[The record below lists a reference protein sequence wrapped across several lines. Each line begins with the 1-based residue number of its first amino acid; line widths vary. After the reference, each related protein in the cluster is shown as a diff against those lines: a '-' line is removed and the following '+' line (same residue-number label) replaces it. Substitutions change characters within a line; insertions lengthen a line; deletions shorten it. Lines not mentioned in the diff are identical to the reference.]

1 MSTHKVYDVVN
12 ALQNEPGTNN
22 RLAILEHSRDD
33 KDVLAFFKA
42 CLDDRKYGV
51 KQIRQNPE
59 QSTDGV
65 VSMEEMLSLLDQLA
79 SRKLTG
85 NKARDAVDAMI
96 GRCDLKCADI
106 FIRMLSKFP
115 NCGVEATLCRRVWPE
130 HFQKSVLLCK
140 AMPFSAK
147 NMAEI
152 QWPAISQT
160 KMDGA
165 RCLAF
170 IEDGKAS
177 FLSSSGKEFLNLD
190 ELSDD
195 LCKAISDGWIV
206 DGELLVVDDSGK
218 IMSRK
223 EGNGILNK
231 SLHGTIKEKESAR
244 VRFIVWDIIS
254 SMDYDRGRGSLPY
267 CRILETMQ
275 RTFKDCTMVSVVESR
290 EVASRDEAYIHFQ
303 QMLNR
308 GEEGTILKNREMKW
322 EGKRSKNCVK
332 FKIIIENTLKVVDMV
347 EGTGKYKDMLGC
359 AVCET
364 SDGLIKVG
372 VGSGFSDDE
381 RHALWDAKED
391 LLEHGLFL
399 EVKSNGLIATEDG
412 EWSLFLPRCSE
423 VRLDKTEADDFAT
436 VQALSTGAEMLSEVR
451 KA

>member
-1 MSTHKVYDVVN
+1 MSTAKVWDVVN
-12 ALQNEPGTNN
+12 ALQNEPSTNN
-22 RLAILEHSRDD
+22 RLAILKYSRDD
-33 KDVLAFFKA
+33 QDVLAFFKA
-42 CLDDRKYGV
+42 CLNDRKYGV
-51 KQIRQNPE
+51 KQIPE
-59 QSTDGV
+59 HSLGDGV
-65 VSMEEMLSLLDQLA
+65 EMKEMLSLLDDLGE
-79 SRKLTG
+79 RKLTG
-85 NKARDAVDAMI
+85 NKAKAAVKDILDRCTKNDAEV
-96 GRCDLKCADI
+96 
-106 FIRMLSKFP
+106 FTRMLTKFP

-130 HFQKSVLLCK
+130 DFKKAVHLCK

-170 IEDGKAS
+170 IEDEKAS

-190 ELSDD
+190 ALSQDVSE
-195 LCKAISDGWIV
+195 AISDGWIV
-206 DGELLVVDDSGK
+206 DGELLVVDESGS

-231 SLHGTIKEKESAR
+231 SLHGTIKENEASR
-244 VRFIVWDIIS
+244 VRFVVWDIIPMS
-254 SMDYDRGRGSLPY
+254 DYDRGRGAVPY
-267 CRILETMQ
+267 WKTIQMMQKAFSTCRMT
-275 RTFKDCTMVSVVESR
+275 SVVETR
-290 EVASRDEAYIHFQ
+290 EVASRDEAFIHFQ

-308 GEEGTILKNREMKW
+308 GEEGTILKNRDMVW

-347 EGTGKYKDMLGC
+347 EGTGKYRGMLGC
-359 AVCET
+359 AICET
-364 SDGLIKVG
+364 SDGLLRVG

-399 EVKSNGLIATEDG
+399 EVKSNGLIATEEK

-423 VRLDKTEADDFAT
+423 IRLDKTEADDFPT
-436 VQALSTGAEMLSEVR
+436 VEALSTGAEMLSEVR

>member
-1 MSTHKVYDVVN
+1 MSTAKVYDVVN
-12 ALQNEPGTNN
+12 ALQNEPSTNN
-22 RLAILEHSRDD
+22 RLAILECSRDD

-59 QSTDGV
+59 QGTGGA
-65 VSMEEMLSLLDQLA
+65 VSMDEMLFLLDQLA

-85 NKARDAVDAMI
+85 NKARDAVDAML

-106 FIRMLSKFP
+106 FIRMLTKFP

-130 HFQKSVLLCK
+130 HFQKAVHLCK

-152 QWPAISQT
+152 KWPAISQT

-177 FLSSSGKEFLNLD
+177 FLSSSGKEFLNLN
-190 ELSDD
+190 ELSKD
-195 LCKAISDGWIV
+195 LSDAISDGWIV
-206 DGELLVVDDSGK
+206 DGELLVVDDAGK

-244 VRFIVWDIIS
+244 VRFVVWDIMPAIE
-254 SMDYDRGRGSLPY
+254 YDRGHGSIPY
-267 CRILETMQ
+267 WKTVEMMQ
-275 RTFKDCTMVSVVESR
+275 KAFSSCKMVSVVESR

-347 EGTGKYKDMLGC
+347 EGTGKYKGMLGC
-359 AVCET
+359 AICES
-364 SDGLIKVG
+364 SDGLLKVG

-399 EVKSNGLIATEDG
+399 EVKSNGLIATEDK

-423 VRLDKTEADDFAT
+423 VRLDKTEADDFPT
-436 VQALSTGAEMLSEVR
+436 IEALSAGADMLSAVR